1 MKQNIE
7 LKQRLGLDQNGKVAS
22 NMTSNH
28 CNDSIESAELIS
40 VPQQKVQ
47 ESSSMKGIQKLML
60 PSMMPF
66 VYLLMIMN
74 LMKLLTCYKSVL
86 KELNQLSMN
95 KENPSKIQSPKV
107 MMKLLQEL
115 QMTNWSPSKT

>member
-22 NMTSNH
+22 NLISNH
-28 CNDSIESAELIS
+28 CNDSIESAELVN
-40 VPQQKVQ
+40 VPQQKAQ
-47 ESSSMKGIQKLML
+47 ESSMMKGIQKLML

-74 LMKLLTCYKSVL
+74 LMKLLTCYKSAL

-95 KENPSKIQSPKV
+95 KENPSKIQSSKII
-107 MMKLLQEL
+107 MRLLQEL
-115 QMTNWSPSKT
+115 QTTNWSLSKT